1 MLAGSDT
8 VRDSLETIRP
18 GEVALIKVTSAV
30 IPPRDSHIAGLAL
43 FAQADYRLKTGP
55 FVEWQDL
62 RFDQH
67 LSDRISASAI
77 APHSLSQDRRR
88 RILVTRSCKRNC

>member
-1 MLAGSDT
+1 VDQALIKQPGRSFIESYLSLSVNDRPGSEYHLATVMLAGSDT

-43 FAQADYRLKTGP
+43 FAQADYRLKTGT
-55 FVEWQDL
+55 F
-62 RFDQH
+62 
-67 LSDRISASAI
+67 
-77 APHSLSQDRRR
+77 
-88 RILVTRSCKRNC
+88 C

>member
-62 RFDQH
+62 RSTNT
-67 LSDRISASAI
+67 LPI
-77 APHSLSQDRRR
+77 AFQRPR
-88 RILVTRSCKRNC
+88 